1 MECAEYPQEVEKEE
15 DAATEE
21 EKTEKT
27 GKIQV
32 SLNIIFKTHRPYS
45 SIEFQKKYTRKANIE

>member
-1 MECAEYPQEVEKEE
+1 MEKEE

-32 SLNIIFKTHRPYS
+32 SLNIIFKTRRPYS